1 MGARGGD
8 VMPSLRAPLA
18 AGGVSPGRA
27 ARLRQ
32 GPARPQRSPQAAG
45 DARGCTQGAS
55 SEPRTFLTQLGS
67 VTEVRREQKCS
78 ATKTFSVGL

>member
-1 MGARGGD
+1 MAARGGD

-45 DARGCTQGAS
+45 DARAAGAGPARPGWWRDGDCMKRAS
-55 SEPRTFLTQLGS
+55 SE
-67 VTEVRREQKCS
+67 RRNLPN
-78 ATKTFSVGL
+78 AV

>member
-45 DARGCTQGAS
+45 DARAAGGGGTGLHEES
-55 SEPRTFLTQLGS
+55 FLRAEKPS
-67 VTEVRREQKCS
+67 
-78 ATKTFSVGL
+78 